1 MAALSKEDTDRLF
14 MIYLNFGPH
23 LKEILGKKQ
32 IKPTVLAS
40 RMGIAPSNVYTYT
53 SMGYHPDMFN
63 LIKMAEAL
71 EISVDELVGLKELE
85 S

>member
-1 MAALSKEDTDRLF
+1 
-14 MIYLNFGPH
+14 
-23 LKEILGKKQ
+23 
-32 IKPTVLAS
+32 
-40 RMGIAPSNVYTYT
+40 MGIAPSNVYTYT
-53 SMGYHPDMFN
+53 SLGYHPDMFN